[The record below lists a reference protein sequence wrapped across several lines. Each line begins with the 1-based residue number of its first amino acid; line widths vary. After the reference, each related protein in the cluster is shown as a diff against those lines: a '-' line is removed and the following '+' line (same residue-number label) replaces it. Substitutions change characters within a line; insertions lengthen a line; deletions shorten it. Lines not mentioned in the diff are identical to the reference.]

1 MCHPKHEANV
11 AQLVVR
17 LICNQTVGGSSPSVG
32 STLSVQTAV
41 DILLKQ
47 RWAMLECNLDAKG
60 KAARLLGGIATILGA
75 LVLAGLLATD
85 TVVFGLGWYA
95 VGGAFLGGAFA
106 IFEARAGW
114 CIVRAIG
121 IKTPL

>member
-1 MCHPKHEANV
+1 MF
-11 AQLVVR
+11 
-17 LICNQTVGGSSPSVG
+17 
-32 STLSVQTAV
+32 
-41 DILLKQ
+41 
-47 RWAMLECNLDAKG
+47 ECNLDAKG
-60 KAARLLGGIATILGA
+60 KAARLLGGIVSIIGA

-85 TVVFGLGWYA
+85 TIAFGLGWYA
-95 VGGAFLGGAFA
+95 VGGAIFGGAFA

>member
-1 MCHPKHEANV
+1 MF
-11 AQLVVR
+11 
-17 LICNQTVGGSSPSVG
+17 
-32 STLSVQTAV
+32 
-41 DILLKQ
+41 
-47 RWAMLECNLDAKG
+47 ECNLDAKG
-60 KAARLLGGIATILGA
+60 KAARLLGGIAAILGA

-85 TVVFGLGWYA
+85 TIVFGLGWYA
-95 VGGAFLGGAFA
+95 VGGAILGGGFA